1 MLALFVVLLFAALLF
16 GIGFAVKFLWVLAA
30 IAFVVWL
37 IGFVAR
43 GANAAWYRW

>member
-1 MLALFVVLLFAALLF
+1 MLAVIAVLLLAALLF
-16 GIGFAVKFLWVLAA
+16 GVGFAVHFLWIIAA
-30 IAFVVWL
+30 IVLVLWL